1 MRLLISDANILI
13 DMEAGALL
21 ETLFEKMLGE
31 FNSSHANAINSEA
44 SPACPVRHTGQ
55 ITV

>member
-31 FNSSHANAINSEA
+31 FNSPHANAINSA
-44 SPACPVRHTGQ
+44 AVPAHPTRSTGQ
-55 ITV
+55 NTV